1 MHRLLFRVIMHR
13 LLIIAALL
21 LWIAAVKWLEPG
33 AALESASDMHDTFF
47 TGREAPAA
55 SDER

>member
-1 MHRLLFRVIMHR
+1 MHRLLF
-13 LLIIAALL
+13 IAALL